1 MIERLK
7 EIILD
12 LLDAAAPEL
21 PPAGAWENPY
31 EYIKTQKDLYMTIPL
46 IVGYALALV
55 ANFTYLIAFC
65 VWALLNVPVASYRI
79 YKAKK
84 AEA

>member
-7 EIILD
+7 ETILE

-21 PPAGAWENPY
+21 PPAGAWQNPY

-46 IVGYALALV
+46 IIGYLLALA
-55 ANFTYLIAFC
+55 ANVVYLTAFC
-65 VWALLNVPVASYRI
+65 VWALLNIPAASYRL

-84 AEA
+84 VEA